1 MPAATFDTIMKDL
14 QAGKF
19 APVYLLHGEE
29 TYFIDQ
35 IADVITEHAL
45 SDSERVF
52 NLMVCYGKETDS
64 RTITDNARQYP
75 MMSQRRVIILKE
87 AQSMRDLSNLEPY
100 LAHPAESTVLVI
112 CHMHKKLDGRKSLYK
127 TANQHGV
134 VFESRRLYDNKVPA
148 WIESF
153 VAQHNKQIEPVA
165 SMALVEYLGND
176 LSKVANEL
184 EKLML
189 QLGDQSLIT
198 EGDVFDN
205 IGISRDFNV
214 FELQKA
220 IGKRDIIRIERIVQH
235 FMANMKSSP
244 LILVVANLF
253 SYFSRVLIARSMS
266 GASDR
271 ELGTA
276 LGLRSNYFLREYR
289 EAARNYSI
297 ADLEHIITILRKYDL
312 HSKGV
317 DNRSRGDDELLRQ
330 LIQEIYLVSS
340 VRV

>member
-1 MPAATFDTIMKDL
+1 
-14 QAGKF
+14 
-19 APVYLLHGEE
+19 
-29 TYFIDQ
+29 
-35 IADVITEHAL
+35 
-45 SDSERVF
+45 
-52 NLMVCYGKETDS
+52 
-64 RTITDNARQYP
+64 
-75 MMSQRRVIILKE
+75 
-87 AQSMRDLSNLEPY
+87 
-100 LAHPAESTVLVI
+100 
-112 CHMHKKLDGRKSLYK
+112 
-127 TANQHGV
+127 
-134 VFESRRLYDNKVPA
+134 
-148 WIESF
+148 
-153 VAQHNKQIEPVA
+153 
-165 SMALVEYLGND
+165 MALVEYLGND